1 MPNSFAKQ
9 AGIICSNCKRRFSVE
24 AWFIIDTRERPDL
37 QQRLQ
42 NETIHKVAC
51 PYCDHEMTLGNVPLL
66 IFQPDQI
73 PPLIFVPVEKANDAL
88 NQQQEIELISRL
100 QQSLGNSWQDSWIAT
115 GLLIVQKSAL
125 VGLFQQDADLP
136 PAAFDLNVILQELS
150 QPVHDVRDMPRR
162 VELCHQALSN
172 LPKHDNEFIWA
183 ALQGELAISLTK
195 NPVGNRAANI
205 EQAINACQQVL
216 TVVTQTEMPVEWAGT
231 MTNLAG
237 AYSIRMRGDKAEN
250 VEATIS
256 FCQQALTI
264 LTQMDMPVK
273 WASATINLANAYT
286 VRIRGDKAENVEAA
300 ITAFEQALIIVT
312 RTTMPVEWAYTMTNL
327 AGAYRNR
334 IRGIKA
340 ENLEAAI
347 SAFQQALTILT
358 HKDMPIEWAGA
369 MMKLAIIYSERI
381 RGDKAENVEVA
392 ISACQQALTIL
403 TQKDMPVEWALTMMN
418 LALTSSKRIR
428 GGKTENLERAI
439 EAYQQALTVLTHI
452 AMPVEWAYTMTNLAT
467 AYANRMRGD
476 KINNLEDAIRA
487 YQQALIVLTRT
498 AFPINHRDTLRS
510 LAMLYFGEQRWTE
523 AYQTCLDA
531 IATGDD
537 IFAVA
542 VGDAGRMDAIKQTG
556 NLYTWA
562 AYSAVQLGRWGDALT
577 QLEAGK
583 ARLLAEAQSL
593 GDANLTQLDDD
604 ERSRLQALR
613 DQIKALEYEARLPVD
628 NPARRADLDVSA
640 DLREARAA
648 LRGLIDAFRA
658 RYPDFMPEGLP
669 LNELLALIP
678 ADGALVAPLFTDQG
692 SVVFVVPGG
701 VRAVTAAHVLLLDEF
716 KLEDVYE
723 LTRGPADDPEWGGWL
738 GTYFTF
744 KRNGNAQALFDGI
757 DDVTRRLWEAFVGRV
772 HERLQALGVRRV
784 LLMPQGDTNL
794 VPLHAAWREVDSK
807 RRYFMDDYA
816 ITYAPSMVTL
826 AAAQRKSTRGAG
838 ALVAGVGEYRT
849 MGNLPNTKTEA
860 ESIAALFG
868 TSPLLDGAAS
878 VEAVK
883 NGVAGKAYVH
893 LSCHGGF
900 GWGEDAFA
908 SALYLGNDEPLPLPQ
923 IMAQLDL
930 NAARLVVLSACET
943 GIVDFQNVPDE
954 FVGLSAGFMQAG
966 ASAVVSSL
974 WTVED
979 RSTALLM
986 ERMYKLMF
994 DKDHPLEPAQALRE
1008 AQFWL
1013 RDATAGEIGAYYQQ
1027 FLPRMSQSDAN
1038 DAFIKV
1044 MDKGPKPY
1052 SHPFYWA
1059 AFTYNGL

>member
-1 MPNSFAKQ
+1 V
-9 AGIICSNCKRRFSVE
+9 R
-24 AWFIIDTRERPDL
+24 TRE
-37 QQRLQ
+37 
-42 NETIHKVAC
+42 
-51 PYCDHEMTLGNVPLL
+51 
-66 IFQPDQI
+66 
-73 PPLIFVPVEKANDAL
+73 
-88 NQQQEIELISRL
+88 
-100 QQSLGNSWQDSWIAT
+100 
-115 GLLIVQKSAL
+115 
-125 VGLFQQDADLP
+125 
-136 PAAFDLNVILQELS
+136 
-150 QPVHDVRDMPRR
+150 
-162 VELCHQALSN
+162 
-172 LPKHDNEFIWA
+172 
-183 ALQGELAISLTK
+183 
-195 NPVGNRAANI
+195 
-205 EQAINACQQVL
+205 
-216 TVVTQTEMPVEWAGT
+216 
-231 MTNLAG
+231 
-237 AYSIRMRGDKAEN
+237 
-250 VEATIS
+250 
-256 FCQQALTI
+256 
-264 LTQMDMPVK
+264 
-273 WASATINLANAYT
+273 
-286 VRIRGDKAENVEAA
+286 
-300 ITAFEQALIIVT
+300 
-312 RTTMPVEWAYTMTNL
+312 
-327 AGAYRNR
+327 
-334 IRGIKA
+334 
-340 ENLEAAI
+340 
-347 SAFQQALTILT
+347 
-358 HKDMPIEWAGA
+358 
-369 MMKLAIIYSERI
+369 
-381 RGDKAENVEVA
+381 
-392 ISACQQALTIL
+392 
-403 TQKDMPVEWALTMMN
+403 
-418 LALTSSKRIR
+418 
-428 GGKTENLERAI
+428 
-439 EAYQQALTVLTHI
+439 
-452 AMPVEWAYTMTNLAT
+452 
-467 AYANRMRGD
+467 
-476 KINNLEDAIRA
+476 
-487 YQQALIVLTRT
+487 
-498 AFPINHRDTLRS
+498 AFPIDHRDTLRN
-510 LAMLYFGEQRWTE
+510 LGNLYFSERQWSE
-523 AYQTCLDA
+523 VYQACVDA
-531 IATGDD
+531 IRVGGD
-537 IFAVA
+537 IFTVA
-542 VGDAGRMDAIKQTG
+542 VGDAGRINALQQTW
-556 NLYTWA
+556 LFYIRS
-562 AYSAVQLGRWGDALT
+562 AYSALQLGKCDDALI

-593 GDANLTQLDDD
+593 NDANLAQLDNA

-613 DQIKALEYEARLPVD
+613 DQIKEMEYEYRLPS
-628 NPARRADLDVSA
+628 NHPARRDERTIIHEL
-640 DLREARAA
+640 EAGRVA
-648 LRGLIDAFRA
+648 LYSLIDGFRA
-658 RYPDFMPEGLP
+658 KYHGFMPEGLP
-669 LNELLALIP
+669 LTDLLRMIP
-678 ADGALVAPLFTDQG
+678 VDGALVAPLFTDQG
-692 SVVFVVPGG
+692 SAVFVVPGS
-701 VRAVTAAHVLLLDEF
+701 ASEVTPEHVLMLDDF
-716 KLEDVYE
+716 MLSDLEAI
-723 LTRGPADDPEWGGWL
+723 TREKDDAPGWL
-738 GTYFTF
+738 RYYVDYRFGSTELATL
-744 KRNGNAQALFDGI
+744 RAGI
-757 DDVTRRLWEAFVGRV
+757 DDVTRRLWEAFVGKV